1 MITAGDIRKGVIFD
15 DGTSK
20 DPKNPNL
27 FLVVDFQ
34 HVKPGKGAAFVRT
47 KLKNVITGQVI
58 ERTYN
63 PSEKIDDIQIE
74 RREMQYLYNE
84 GGLYYFMDNETYE
97 QIPFNYDTVEDAMKF
112 MIEADNINHPSEKAL
127 FDCVYNSLD
136 ISNEEGLSIMNY
148 FKDAQ
153 NDMVI
158 SLKNHLS
165 TISSWNLDKKKNLIS
180 ILTVMATIDKNIDE
194 RESKLL
200 TQYRITCGLS
210 YEDYSMLEAMQDAKK
225 YIIK

>member
-15 DGTSK
+15 DGTST

-27 FLVVDFQ
+27 YLVVDFQ

-47 KLKNVITGQVI
+47 TLKNVISGKVI

-97 QIPFNYDTVEDAMKF
+97 QIPFNYETVEDAMKF
-112 MIEADNINHPSEKAL
+112 MIENMSAQVQFYKGNPINVEAPMFVELTITECEPGVRGDTAKSGGKPAKVETGYTIQVPL
-127 FDCVYNSLD
+127 FV
-136 ISNEEGLSIMNY
+136 NEG
-148 FKDAQ
+148 DR
-153 NDMVI
+153 VR
-158 SLKNHLS
+158 
-165 TISSWNLDKKKNLIS
+165 
-180 ILTVMATIDKNIDE
+180 IDTRTGEYME
-194 RESKLL
+194 RV
-200 TQYRITCGLS
+200 
-210 YEDYSMLEAMQDAKK
+210 
-225 YIIK
+225 

>member
-15 DGTSK
+15 DGSST

-47 KLKNVITGQVI
+47 KIKNVITGQVI

-74 RREMQYLYNE
+74 RREMMYLYNE

-97 QIPFNYDTVEDAMKF
+97 QIPFNYETVE
-112 MIEADNINHPSEKAL
+112 ENGRTGLYLYLPSRTA
-127 FDCVYNSLD
+127 V
-136 ISNEEGLSIMNY
+136 
-148 FKDAQ
+148 
-153 NDMVI
+153 V
-158 SLKNHLS
+158 LK
-165 TISSWNLDKKKNLIS
+165 K
-180 ILTVMATIDKNIDE
+180 V
-194 RESKLL
+194 
-200 TQYRITCGLS
+200 
-210 YEDYSMLEAMQDAKK
+210 
-225 YIIK
+225 

>member
-15 DGTSK
+15 DGTST

-27 FLVVDFQ
+27 YLVVDFQ

-47 KLKNVITGQVI
+47 TLKNVISGKVI

-63 PSEKIDDIQIE
+63 PSEKIDDISIE

-112 MIEADNINHPSEKAL
+112 IIENMNAQVQFYKGTAINVEPPMFVELTITECEPGVRGDTAKSGGKPAKVETGYTIQVPL
-127 FDCVYNSLD
+127 FV
-136 ISNEEGLSIMNY
+136 NEG
-148 FKDAQ
+148 
-153 NDMVI
+153 
-158 SLKNHLS
+158 
-165 TISSWNLDKKKNLIS
+165 DK
-180 ILTVMATIDKNIDE
+180 VRIDTRTGEYME
-194 RESKLL
+194 RV
-200 TQYRITCGLS
+200 
-210 YEDYSMLEAMQDAKK
+210 
-225 YIIK
+225 

>member
-15 DGTSK
+15 DGTST

-27 FLVVDFQ
+27 YLVVDFQ

-47 KLKNVITGQVI
+47 TLKNVISGKVI

-97 QIPFNYDTVEDAMKF
+97 QIPFNYDTVADAMKF
-112 MIEADNINHPSEKAL
+112 MIENMSAQVQFYKGNPINVEAPMFVELTITECEPGVRGDTAKSGGKPAKVETGYTIQVPL
-127 FDCVYNSLD
+127 FV
-136 ISNEEGLSIMNY
+136 NEG
-148 FKDAQ
+148 DR
-153 NDMVI
+153 VR
-158 SLKNHLS
+158 
-165 TISSWNLDKKKNLIS
+165 
-180 ILTVMATIDKNIDE
+180 IDTRTGEYME
-194 RESKLL
+194 RV
-200 TQYRITCGLS
+200 
-210 YEDYSMLEAMQDAKK
+210 
-225 YIIK
+225 

>member
-27 FLVVDFQ
+27 FVVVDFQ

-47 KLKNVITGQVI
+47 TLKNVISGKVI

-97 QIPFNYDTVEDAMKF
+97 QIPFNYDTVADAMKF
-112 MIEADNINHPSEKAL
+112 MIENMSAQVQFYKGNPINVEAPMFVELTITECEPGVRGDTAKSGGKPAKVETGYTIQVPL
-127 FDCVYNSLD
+127 FV
-136 ISNEEGLSIMNY
+136 NEG
-148 FKDAQ
+148 DR
-153 NDMVI
+153 VR
-158 SLKNHLS
+158 
-165 TISSWNLDKKKNLIS
+165 
-180 ILTVMATIDKNIDE
+180 IDTRTGEYME
-194 RESKLL
+194 RV
-200 TQYRITCGLS
+200 
-210 YEDYSMLEAMQDAKK
+210 
-225 YIIK
+225 

>member
-112 MIEADNINHPSEKAL
+112 MVENMSAQVQFYKGTPINVEAPMFVELTIVQCEPGVRGDTAKSGGKPAKLETSYTIQVPL
-127 FDCVYNSLD
+127 FV
-136 ISNEEGLSIMNY
+136 NEG
-148 FKDAQ
+148 DR
-153 NDMVI
+153 VR
-158 SLKNHLS
+158 
-165 TISSWNLDKKKNLIS
+165 
-180 ILTVMATIDKNIDE
+180 IDTRTGEYME
-194 RESKLL
+194 RV
-200 TQYRITCGLS
+200 
-210 YEDYSMLEAMQDAKK
+210 
-225 YIIK
+225 